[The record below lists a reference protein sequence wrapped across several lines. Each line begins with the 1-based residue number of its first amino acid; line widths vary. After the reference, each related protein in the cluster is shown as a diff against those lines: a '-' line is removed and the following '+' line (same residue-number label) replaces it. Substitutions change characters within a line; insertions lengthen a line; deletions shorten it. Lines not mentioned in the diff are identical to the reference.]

1 MSLSRTQAQSQLQ
14 YPVSPAASS
23 EFAYRVQSAI
33 TMALAISALI
43 ALIVYPIL
51 AFQWHSQPFIGAL
64 LSNTL
69 VVNGATPIAA
79 THWSA
84 LEAGIQQK
92 DMVVTLN
99 GEDLGTL
106 GRDFAGAREKLNAFL
121 ASAEHGAPV
130 RLDVLRGDTLLGFD
144 FTLDRFSDGDFL
156 IFFFVPYFSALI
168 VVAVGL
174 IFLIYRRHILG
185 ALTSATLC
193 FSVAVLMAGFFD
205 AGTSQAF
212 TRFWMLMTA
221 LIGGSLFAVGMTYPE
236 SHPIT
241 YRIPGAHLAGYG
253 AALVLG
259 LFSILL
265 YDRLPASNRITGIDW
280 IVVFTIANLVLL
292 VYMMWRKRRLTS
304 SQIVRDQASLVL
316 LGLGFAMIPGAL
328 WLLSLVTR
336 VQIQQEAMLPF
347 LITPSLGLVISM
359 FHPARINSDSVFT
372 RGVAYLIL
380 LTALTLGYFLLTLG
394 ASLFAIQIAPGNP
407 LLIAAVLGFVAIAFS
422 PVRDILQN
430 RIDHIYY
437 RKARDYQG
445 KLEDFGRTISSLNTV
460 EEMISAFRAALN
472 DTLEPVTSFLFLR
485 SQREDEGFLSYGVG
499 QPETDVVFRP
509 DSGVVAMLSETTT
522 DGDPFIHLNPAN
534 PLPAPLLADRARLSI
549 LKCSILA
556 GLTFEHVLNG
566 IVSIGSSRSGKVYTY
581 EELRFA
587 QALIGQFAIAVERRL
602 AVESRERRVNELDVL
617 SQVGQALNYT
627 IEFDDLLELIST
639 RTSRLIQSQHFYIAL
654 HDENAGQMYFAFYL
668 EDDERYPEKE
678 GQRWRLGDDFF
689 SEIVRTRQ
697 PRLIDDYAAM
707 VQAQNINPH
716 IDVSNIKAWM
726 GVPLI
731 AGIDN
736 LGTMAIARTRSGEP
750 YTQEQLRI
758 FGSIGALAATSFERT
773 RLFSELNLRARQLGA
788 LNEVSQK
795 LVQAEAGN
803 IETLLQ
809 LITISAVDI
818 LNAEAGSLLLVADDG
833 SGDMVFRVAIGG
845 MGEALL
851 GQRVPHGQGLVG
863 EVVRT
868 SQPQTSREARADE
881 RWVGREVG
889 DSQRFR
895 TNSILAVPL
904 IAKEQTIGVLEVLNK
919 RDHTPFI
926 DEDINLSV
934 TFASQAAIAIEN
946 ARLFQMTGSQLNKRL
961 EELETLER
969 IDFEL
974 NRTLDLRRVAEIT
987 IRSAINSVRADA
999 GLLALVEGGQTPQL
1013 RVIVSQGYAELDAQL
1028 GTDRLLDAERG
1039 IASRVLR
1046 IRRADLADTQIDP
1059 DYSDTLPGSLS
1070 QITIPM
1076 MSGDDMVAL
1085 LMLEKNNEPRFNL
1098 LDLDFAQR
1106 FAEHASIAIV
1116 NAQLVQEI
1124 EFAAES
1130 KSQFV
1135 GFAAHELKN
1144 PLTSIKGYAALLTSD
1159 MAAAMPQEQ
1168 RVNAISVILSNSERM
1183 QGIIDD
1189 MRDIAKSDAGK
1200 FEISTQPTV
1209 LRKVVEDALQP
1220 FTRQIADKQQT
1231 TINDVD
1237 AELPLVMGDHLKL
1250 IQVLTNLIS
1259 NAHKYSN
1266 EGAEIRISADVDRGF
1281 RDKKGQLRQVLHV
1294 RVSDNGIGMAE
1305 EDKARLF
1312 KEDYFRSDDER
1323 AQTQKG
1329 TGLGMIIT
1337 QRIIELHG
1345 GEIWVE
1351 SELNVGTT
1359 FHFVI
1364 PLAPTTA
1371 KPDATM
1377 MRSISLPE
1385 DETEAAETANGNG
1398 AKTQPRLRRP
1408 ESESASD

>member
-1 MSLSRTQAQSQLQ
+1 MSLSRTQAQSTL
-14 YPVSPAASS
+14 SPAASS
-23 EFAYRVQSAI
+23 EFAYRVQFAV
-33 TMALAISALI
+33 TVALAITALV
-43 ALIVYPIL
+43 AMVVYPVL
-51 AFQWHSQPFIGAL
+51 AFQWRAQPFIGAL
-64 LSNTL
+64 MSNTL
-69 VVNGATPIAA
+69 VINGANPIVDDQ
-79 THWSA
+79 WSA
-84 LEAGIQQK
+84 LQAGIQQK
-92 DMVVTLN
+92 DMLVALN
-99 GEDLGTL
+99 GEDLGTM
-106 GRDFAGAREKLNAFL
+106 GRDFTGARARLNTYL
-121 ASAEHGAPV
+121 ANAQVGDEV
-130 RLDVLRGDTLLGFD
+130 QLDVLRGDTILGFN
-144 FTLDRFSDGDFL
+144 FTLDQFSDGDFL
-156 IFFFVPYFSALI
+156 IFFFVPYLSALI
-168 VVAVGL
+168 VVAVGF
-174 IFLIYRRHILG
+174 IFLIFRRQVLG

-193 FSVAVLMAGFFD
+193 FTVAILMAGFFD

-212 TRFWMLMTA
+212 SRLWMLMTA
-221 LIGGSLFAVGMTYPE
+221 MIGGSLFAVGMTYPE
-236 SHPIT
+236 AHPLT
-241 YRIPGAHLAGYG
+241 YRVPGVHLAGYG
-253 AALVLG
+253 VALVLG
-259 LFSILL
+259 LLGILA

-280 IVVFTIANLVLL
+280 AVVFALANLVLL
-292 VYMMWRKRRLTS
+292 GYMMWQKRRLTA
-304 SQIVRDQASLVL
+304 SQVVRDQASLVL
-316 LGLGFAMIPGAL
+316 LGLGFAMIPGLL

-336 VQIQQEAMLPF
+336 VNIQQEAMLPF
-347 LITPSLGLVISM
+347 LITPSLGLVVSM
-359 FHPARINSDSVFT
+359 FHPARINSDSVLT
-372 RGVAYLIL
+372 QGVAYLIL
-380 LTALTLGYFLLTLG
+380 LSALTVGYFLLTLG
-394 ASLFAIQIAPGNP
+394 ASLFAIQIAPSNP

-422 PVRDILQN
+422 PVRDTLQK
-430 RIDHIYY
+430 RIDRIYY

-445 KLEDFGRTISSLNTV
+445 KLEDFGRVINSLDTV
-460 EEMISAFRAALN
+460 DEMIAALRTALN
-472 DTLEPVTSFLFLR
+472 ETLEPVNTFLFLR
-485 SQREDEGFLSYGVG
+485 SQRDDEGFVSYGVDH
-499 QPETDVVFRP
+499 PETDVVFKP
-509 DSGVVAMLSETTT
+509 DSGVVTMLSENQT
-522 DGDPFIHLNPAN
+522 DGERFIHLNPAN
-534 PLPAPLLADRARLSI
+534 PLPAPLLLDRSRLSI
-549 LKCSILA
+549 LKTSILA
-556 GLTFEHVLNG
+556 GMTFERVLNG
-566 IVSIGSSRSGKVYTY
+566 ILSIGPSRSGKVYTY
-581 EELRFA
+581 EELRHA
-587 QALIGQFAIAVERRL
+587 QTLVSQFAVAVERRQ

-654 HDENAGQMYFAFYL
+654 HDANTGQMYFAFYL
-668 EDDERYPEKE
+668 EDDERYSEKE
-678 GQRWRLGDDFF
+678 GLRWRLGDDMF
-689 SEIVRTRQ
+689 SEIVRTRT
-697 PRLIDDYAAM
+697 PRLIDDYAAT
-707 VQAQNINPH
+707 VQAQNISPH
-716 IDVSNIKAWM
+716 IDVTNVKAWM

-736 LGTMAIARTRSGEP
+736 LGTMAIARNRSGEP

-803 IETLLQ
+803 LETLLQ
-809 LITISAVDI
+809 LITISAADI

-833 SGDMVFRVAIGG
+833 TGDMIFRVAIGG
-845 MGEALL
+845 TGEALV

-868 SQPQTSREARADE
+868 GQPQTSKEARTDE

-919 RDHTPFI
+919 RDHTPFTQ
-926 DEDINLSV
+926 EDINLGV

-987 IRSAINSVRADA
+987 IRSAINSVKADA
-999 GLLALVEGGQTPQL
+999 GLLALVEDGLTPQL
-1013 RVIVSQGYAELDAQL
+1013 RVLVSQGYPQLESLNSSNRVLDS
-1028 GTDRLLDAERG
+1028 EHG

-1046 IRRADLADTQIDP
+1046 TRRADLADTQIDP
-1059 DYSDTLPGSLS
+1059 DYTDTLSGSVS

-1076 MSGDDMVAL
+1076 MSGKEMVAM
-1085 LMLEKNNEPRFNL
+1085 LMLEKNQEPRFNL

-1159 MAAAMPQEQ
+1159 MAAAMPPEQ
-1168 RVNAISVILSNSERM
+1168 RLNAINVILSNSERM

-1200 FEISTQPTV
+1200 FEISTQPIIF
-1209 LRKVVEDALQP
+1209 RKVVDDALQP
-1220 FTRQIADKQQT
+1220 FTKQIADKQQST
-1231 TINDVD
+1231 VNAVD
-1237 AELPLVMGDHLKL
+1237 AELPLIMGDHLKL
-1250 IQVLTNLIS
+1250 IQVLVNLIS
-1259 NAHKYSN
+1259 NANKYSP
-1266 EGAEIRISADVDRGF
+1266 EGAVIRISADVDRDF
-1281 RDKKGQLRQVLHV
+1281 RDKKGQIRQVLHI
-1294 RVSDNGIGMAE
+1294 RVADNGIGMTD
-1305 EDKARLF
+1305 EDQARLF

-1323 AQTQKG
+1323 AQNQKG

-1337 QRIIELHG
+1337 QRIVELHG

-1351 SELNVGTT
+1351 SALNVGTT

-1364 PLAPTTA
+1364 PLAPVVSRPVDTTERHVA
-1371 KPDATM
+1371 
-1377 MRSISLPE
+1377 LPV
-1385 DETEAAETANGNG
+1385 EAGEANNG
-1398 AKTQPRLRRP
+1398 HKTQPRLRQA
-1408 ESESASD
+1408 ESESSAG